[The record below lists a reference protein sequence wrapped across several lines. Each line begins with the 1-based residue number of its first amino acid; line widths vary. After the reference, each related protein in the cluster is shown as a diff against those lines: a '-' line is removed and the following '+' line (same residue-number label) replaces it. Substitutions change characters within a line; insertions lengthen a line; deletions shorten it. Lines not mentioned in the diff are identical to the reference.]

1 MPQIYVHIG
10 LPKTATTTL
19 QTQVLRSHTGWCYVG
34 TRLPRILN
42 VDPTFAVL
50 DAFVNRGQGT
60 AEAVQRALQD
70 RWAREGKPLFVS
82 EENFSIGAFPGA
94 SSESSLGQTRSA
106 KLARLAASL
115 EGLDALVLVGLRPVR
130 DAVCS
135 AFVEYQNELQ
145 GLGDEAVENVDA
157 LGMYQT
163 HKLREELEALWPGNV
178 VPVAFEDVVAGTVQ
192 FPGFQQQKPTSPLP
206 NMRRH
211 PRTDQGVLR
220 EIDVARPLKP
230 LARLVAPWSPAF
242 AHALW
247 RVKRART
254 VEVSRWSD
262 REWQKLEALEAAS
275 DEART
280 QWLSES

>member
-1 MPQIYVHIG
+1 M
-10 LPKTATTTL
+10 
-19 QTQVLRSHTGWCYVG
+19 
-34 TRLPRILN
+34 
-42 VDPTFAVL
+42 F
-50 DAFVNRGQGT
+50 
-60 AEAVQRALQD
+60 
-70 RWAREGKPLFVS
+70 
-82 EENFSIGAFPGA
+82 
-94 SSESSLGQTRSA
+94 
-106 KLARLAASL
+106 
-115 EGLDALVLVGLRPVR
+115 
-130 DAVCS
+130 S

-145 GLGDEAVENVDA
+145 GLGVEAVANVDA

-163 HKLREELEALWPGNV
+163 QKLRDELGV
-178 VPVAFEDVVAGTVQ
+178 VAWQGGAVAFEDIVAGTVQ

-220 EIDVARPLKP
+220 EIDVVRPLKP